1 MAHENQGEDLI
12 RRYLLGQLAEDERE
26 HVEEKMMADNEF
38 FNAVLL
44 AEDEMIEEYVQGELS
59 ESDREGFEASFLS
72 TPEGRQQVAYAKALG
87 KFVKDVSPSSETDV
101 RIDEK
106 TPTIERPA
114 KMGERQPTEVPVVE
128 GPLLDN
134 KVKPSVWWRRPAI
147 VPYLRLAAAA
157 IVVLSVGLGTWRV
170 FFYQSEVRKGKSAL
184 VEAYGR
190 QRPLESRISG
200 FKYAPAAAQ
209 TRGDQDA
216 LDTVS
221 HDLAAELLMGAVTKH
236 PDAESHHALGQFYLA
251 DREFDKAIT
260 QFEEALKTEPNNAQ
274 LHSDL
279 GAALLEKGKAAQAL
293 GPDRGAQ
300 ELSQSLEHLNR
311 ALDLADSLLE
321 ARFNLGL
328 AREALGLSGQAED
341 AWKKY
346 LEKDPQGP
354 WAGEARRR
362 LEQLVERQR
371 RSEQGPQDV
380 IEVILNAYQQR
391 DGEKAWALLASSREK
406 TTSQLLAAHLA
417 GISDRSAN
425 ADRTPIEA
433 LAYSG
438 ELDIRKAGD
447 HYAFDL
453 AAFYKSASQ
462 RQLASATAARDL
474 LRQAQKSYQQAAL
487 DETFRL
493 YTQAQQALS
502 AVGDKCEEQLAICG
516 IALTLMEMART
527 EQSATLFG
535 ALARDCE
542 GKGYRWLRARALFY
556 QSAIEF
562 ARNEYSK
569 AIASAKLAR
578 AEAGTVND
586 QSCFVSAVDALVEYY
601 RVLANRNE
609 CFSEISLSL
618 PGIER
623 SSLGSIAL
631 GRHYGIIALALNTFG
646 LHNAATDCQQEA
658 LRFALMIPEDFASL
672 SVAYAH
678 LGLMYGKLRKLEDAF
693 KTLDMAYAQAE
704 AHAGERAGQEKM
716 AYAALQIGNLRRDTG
731 DYVNALSSYDRSIEL
746 YASLHYPTF
755 LYQAYKGRLVCFVAQ
770 NDVEATRRQFTD
782 VMALMDKHRTNIF
795 EEENRNNFFDVEQS
809 VYDLGIDFEYSRM
822 GKARKAFEYAE
833 SSRGR
838 SLLDSTGRA
847 ATAEKKSKAP
857 LPVAQPFTIEQI
869 QARLP
874 AAARLLQYAV
884 LEDTVVIWIL
894 SRSGFDSTVVN
905 CSQTSLTEM
914 VSNYLSALKSSTVED
929 ETAASEFG
937 RELYAKLIAPVE
949 PYLGGSKSL
958 YIVPDK
964 VLNRL
969 PWDALI
975 SNDRFLVEDYMVTV
989 SPSATLFAVC
999 TDLAD
1004 QKGGSRE
1011 ERILSVGNPSFDQHE
1026 FPRLGGLSDAARE
1039 ATDVAE
1045 MYPSMSRARL
1055 IGREAREQTVRDELL
1070 KADVA
1075 HFAMHCVIDE
1085 RSPAHSCLVLA
1096 KELGD
1101 SPPLGADGVLQA
1113 QEICEMSLPRT
1124 RLVVL
1129 SACQTGVERYYRGEG
1144 MMGMARA
1151 FFVARVPVVVAS
1163 LWRVDSRATA
1173 ELMVRFHRYRKD
1185 EGRPVSEALS
1195 LAKQA
1200 LLHTG
1205 DQRYGRPYFW
1215 AAFQTIGGHTSF

>member
-1 MAHENQGEDLI
+1 MAYQNQDDGLI
-12 RRYLLGQLAEDERE
+12 RRYLLGQLGEDERE
-26 HVEEKMMADNEF
+26 QLEERMMVDNELF
-38 FNAVLL
+38 DQVLL
-44 AEDEMIEEYVQGELS
+44 AEDEMIEEYVQRELS
-59 ESDREGFEASFLS
+59 ESDRTEFEASFLS
-72 TPEGRQQVAYAKALG
+72 TPEGRQQVTYTKALSRY
-87 KFVKDVSPSSETDV
+87 VKDPSPSSNV
-101 RIDEK
+101 SARI
-106 TPTIERPA
+106 
-114 KMGERQPTEVPVVE
+114 GEEPVAE
-128 GPLLDN
+128 ELTAPR
-134 KVKPSVWWRRPAI
+134 PSVQGRSGDVLGAQGPSKESEASRQSWWRRQEL
-147 VPYLRLAAAA
+147 VPYLRSAAAA
-157 IVVLSVGLGTWRV
+157 VVVLGVGLGIWRL
-170 FFYQSEVRKGKSAL
+170 FFYQSEVSKGTAAL
-184 VEAYGR
+184 AYSYR
-190 QRPLESRISG
+190 DQRPLEARISG
-200 FKYAPAAAQ
+200 FNYAPAST
-209 TRGDQDA
+209 TRGGDEKVDRTA
-216 LDTVS
+216 RN
-221 HDLAAELLMGAVTKH
+221 LAESVLLEAVLKH
-236 PDAESHHALGQFYLA
+236 PNAATHHAAGRLYLA
-251 DREFDKAIT
+251 EKK
-260 QFEEALKTEPNNAQ
+260 FEEAIEEFKEALKADPNNVQ
-274 LHSDL
+274 VHSDL
-279 GAALLEKGKAAQAL
+279 GAALLEKGKAAQAAGL
-293 GPDRGAQ
+293 ERDAE

-311 ALDLADSLLE
+311 ALDLSHSQLE
-321 ARFNLGL
+321 ALFNVAL
-328 AREALGLSGQAED
+328 AREALGLRGQAED

-346 LEKDPQGP
+346 LEKDTQGP
-354 WAGEARRR
+354 WADEARRR
-362 LEQLVERQR
+362 LEQLIERQR
-371 RSEQGPQDV
+371 QSEQGQRDV
-380 IEVILNAYQQR
+380 IDVILKAYQQR
-391 DGEKAWALLASSREK
+391 DGEKAWTLLASSREK

-462 RQLASATAARDL
+462 QQLASAKAARDL

-487 DETFRL
+487 DQTFRL
-493 YTQAQQALS
+493 YTQARHALS
-502 AVGDKCEEQLAICG
+502 AVGDKGEEQLAICG
-516 IALTLMEMART
+516 MALTLMEMART
-527 EQSATLFG
+527 EQSANLFG

-569 AIASAKLAR
+569 AITSAKLAR

-609 CFSEISLSL
+609 CFTEISLSL
-618 PGIER
+618 PGIEK

-631 GRHYGIIALALNTFG
+631 GRHYGIIALALSTFG
-646 LHNAATDCQQEA
+646 LPNAATDCQQEA

-693 KTLDMAYAQAE
+693 KTLDMAYAEAE
-704 AHAGERAGQEKM
+704 AHASERAGQEKM
-716 AYAALQIGNLRRDTG
+716 AYAALQMGNLRRDTG
-731 DYVNALSSYDRSIEL
+731 DYVNALSSYDRGIEL

-770 NDVEATRRQFTD
+770 DDVAAARRELTD

-822 GKARKAFEYAE
+822 GEVRGAFEYAE
-833 SSRGR
+833 ASRGR
-838 SLLDSTGRA
+838 SLLDSTGTA
-847 ATAEKKSKAP
+847 ATAENKSKAP
-857 LPVAQPFTIEQI
+857 PVAHPFTIEQI

-874 AAARLLQYAV
+874 VAARLLQYAV

-894 SRSGFDSTVVN
+894 SRSGFDSTIVN
-905 CSQTSLTEM
+905 CSQTALTEM
-914 VSNYLSALKSSTVED
+914 VSNYLSALKGSTVED
-929 ETAASEFG
+929 EATASEFG
-937 RELYAKLIAPVE
+937 RELYSKLIAPVE

-975 SNDRFLVEDYMVTV
+975 SNDRFLVEDYVVTV

-999 TDLAD
+999 TDMAD

-1011 ERILSVGNPSFDQHE
+1011 ERILSVGNPSFDRHE

-1039 ATDVAE
+1039 ATEVAE
-1045 MYPSMSRARL
+1045 MYPSMSRTRL
-1055 IGREAREQTVRDELL
+1055 IGREAREQTIRDELM

-1085 RSPAHSCLVLA
+1085 RSPAHSYLVLS
-1096 KELGD
+1096 KELGS
-1101 SPPLGADGVLQA
+1101 SPRPGVDGVLQA
-1113 QEICEMSLPRT
+1113 QEICEMRLPLT

-1151 FFVARVPVVVAS
+1151 FFVAGVPVVVAS
-1163 LWRVDSRATA
+1163 LWPVDSRASA
-1173 ELMVRFHRYRKD
+1173 ELMIRFHRYRKH
-1185 EGRPVSEALS
+1185 EGRPISEALS
-1195 LAKQA
+1195 LAKQD

-1205 DQRYGRPYFW
+1205 DQRYGRPYYW
-1215 AAFQTIGGHTSF
+1215 AAFRGIGGHAAF